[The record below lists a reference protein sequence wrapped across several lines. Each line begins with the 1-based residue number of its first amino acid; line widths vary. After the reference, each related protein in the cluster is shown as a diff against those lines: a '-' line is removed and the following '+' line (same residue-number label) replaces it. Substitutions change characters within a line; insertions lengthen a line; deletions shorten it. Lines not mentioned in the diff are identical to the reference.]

1 MTRERPLSDCV
12 EILFA
17 RRYALSPSAEVALED
32 YARALARATAAE
44 ALGDGGE
51 PQQVLRGVHLC
62 AAAAAAAAVRE
73 DIEGFARELAEGAGS
88 GLGWS

>member
-12 EILFA
+12 ELVFA
-17 RRYALSPSAEVALED
+17 RRYLLAASAEVALED

-44 ALGDGGE
+44 AFADARDPERLS
-51 PQQVLRGVHLC
+51 GVHLC
-62 AAAAAAAAVRE
+62 SPATPPPDGVRE
-73 DIEGFARELAEGAGS
+73 DIEAFARELAGHRGS